1 MWQLPPTNISVG
13 SLVGKIVALTIHHLL
28 SISVPFIFLSLP
40 RCGQLTTCYW
50 SAAVFHL
57 FNELT
62 WWWWWWFSAVGEN
75 YILESW
81 WFSCV
86 ESVYVFFSFSFPVLG
101 WNKGRGITV
110 ALKCSKYKHPG
121 EGPTLH
127 PGIDYS
133 MRWSGLIWR
142 NHSSHNY
149 FILYCSWMVSKLVS
163 GAGSLAHFPCKIK
176 LLALCSGMN
185 TGLLM

>member
-13 SLVGKIVALTIHHLL
+13 SLVGKIVALTIHHLS
-28 SISVPFIFLSLP
+28 SISVPFIFLVSPEVRPVDYLLLKCSSLP
-40 RCGQLTTCYW
+40 PVQWINMVMVILCGGWELHSRELMILMHWECLCI
-50 SAAVFHL
+50 FPL
-57 FNELT
+57 F
-62 WWWWWWFSAVGEN
+62 
-75 YILESW
+75 
-81 WFSCV
+81 
-86 ESVYVFFSFSFPVLG
+86 FSFPVLG

-110 ALKCSKYKHPG
+110 ALKCSKYEHPG

-163 GAGSLAHFPCKIK
+163 GAESLAHFPCKIK